1 MTSSTSSITLD
12 SPLGPLELRAEGG
25 QLTGLYFAAHRGRP
39 ESTRVS
45 TPVQAAGAADR
56 ALLEAAG
63 AQLAEYFAGR
73 RQRFELPLAPHGT
86 PFQRTVWQ
94 ALAALPFGATVS
106 YAELARRLGRP
117 GAARAVGLANAKNPI
132 SIVLPC
138 HRVIA
143 ASGALTGYAGGLPAK
158 AWLLR
163 HEGHTGSLQK
173 EFAL

>member
-1 MTSSTSSITLD
+1 MTSSITLG
-12 SPLGPLELRAEGG
+12 SPLGPLELCAEGG
-25 QLTGLYFAAHRGRP
+25 QLTGLYFAGHRGRP
-39 ESTRVS
+39 ASTQVS
-45 TPVQAAGAADR
+45 TPAQTGSAADR

-63 AQLAEYFAGR
+63 AQLDEYFAGR
-73 RQRFELPLAPHGT
+73 RQRFELPLAPRGT
-86 PFQRTVWQ
+86 PFQRIVWQ
-94 ALAALPFGATVS
+94 ALAGLPFGATVS
-106 YAELARRLGRP
+106 YAELAQRIGRS

-163 HEGHTGSLQK
+163 HEGHGGTAQK